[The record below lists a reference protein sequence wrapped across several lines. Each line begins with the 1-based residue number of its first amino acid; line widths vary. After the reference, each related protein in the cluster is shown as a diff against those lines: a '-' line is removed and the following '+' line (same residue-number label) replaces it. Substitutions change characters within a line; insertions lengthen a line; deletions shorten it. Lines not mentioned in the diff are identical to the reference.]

1 MKRLSRIAVL
11 SLLSQ
16 LAVLSSGQAFADDA
30 GVGVVGGGAAAKGAA
45 GATKTNTGVSEGQA
59 SVTVAS
65 SETKVSAASTADAA
79 AGVSSGASTGET
91 TGAKIPTEAQAPVE
105 TEVNVPKNFAHTS
118 TKVST
123 TNCKIKCLDPHA
135 PTDEAAQVIDVLQ
148 QMYIAYADKD
158 MGFFEHHLAQDCTT
172 FYEGDQK
179 VILGKKAALDDIK
192 DWTDKEAKVNDAPL
206 QEIVLDHPYCN
217 VNEGHAVITF
227 TAYKEIGGA
236 HQGKFK
242 SHVNDVFKKNNG
254 TWELLTHFRS
264 SWREVK

>member
-1 MKRLSRIAVL
+1 MKRVSKVAVI

-16 LAVLSSGQAFADDA
+16 LAVLSNGQAFADDA
-30 GVGVVGGGAAAKGAA
+30 SA
-45 GATKTNTGVSEGQA
+45 GT
-59 SVTVAS
+59 
-65 SETKVSAASTADAA
+65 
-79 AGVSSGASTGET
+79 SSGAAKNAASPTSTSTSTSSASAATATAT
-91 TGAKIPTEAQAPVE
+91 TSSSTAPGGGTASSKAGVEAQAPVE
-105 TEVNVPKNFAHTS
+105 TEVNVPKNFAQTS

-135 PTDEAAQVIDVLQ
+135 PTEEAAQVIDVLQ

-158 MGFFEHHLAQDCTT
+158 LGFFEHHLTQDCTT

-179 VILGKKAALDDIK
+179 VILGKKAALADIK

-236 HQGKFK
+236 HPGKFK
-242 SHVNDVFKKNNG
+242 SHVNDVFKKNDG